1 MDVAAPPVA
10 VTPVKEG
17 MEKYVL
23 AQAEGLVE
31 AMLASFVSVTASGLF
46 AWPLAPTV
54 KAVVSVWELPLVAVE

>member
-1 MDVAAPPVA
+1 VDVAAPPVA

>member
-17 MEKYVL
+17 MEKYVF
-23 AQAEGLVE
+23 AQADGLVE
-31 AMLASFVSVTASGLF
+31 AMLASFVNVTASGLF

-54 KAVVSVWELPLVAVE
+54 KAVVSVWELPLVPVE

>member
-1 MDVAAPPVA
+1 MDAAAPPVA
-10 VTPVKEG
+10 VTPVREG
-17 MEKYVL
+17 IEKYVF
-23 AQAEGLVE
+23 AQADGLVE